1 MAQVNKTKLK
11 KFISALKKEK
21 RKVVTCEIL
30 SLSIGIYPEV
40 IAEFFSEFDPLV
52 RMDYDYNL
60 KDLLPELENSLE
72 KLNKVKTKN
81 VKSARVTKK
90 DVESY
95 ESIVSFVYAKM
106 TTGGIINQSVELSDY
121 DLKVL
126 KKLIVKE
133 EKERC
138 KIAKK

>member
-60 KDLLPELENSLE
+60 NDLLPELEKSLE

-81 VKSARVTKK
+81 VKSIRVTKK
-90 DVESY
+90 DGAVE
-95 ESIVSFVYAKM
+95 KP
-106 TTGGIINQSVELSDY
+106 N
-121 DLKVL
+121 
-126 KKLIVKE
+126 
-133 EKERC
+133 
-138 KIAKK
+138 